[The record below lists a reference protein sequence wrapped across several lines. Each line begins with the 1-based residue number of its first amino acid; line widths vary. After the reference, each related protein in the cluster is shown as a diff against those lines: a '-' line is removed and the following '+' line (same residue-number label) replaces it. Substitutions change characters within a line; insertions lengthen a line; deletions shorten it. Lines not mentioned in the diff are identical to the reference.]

1 MENLERD
8 IKRAEKQLIEFST
21 LLDTKTVLNSDRS
34 KNVSV
39 LFEEIG
45 KLRSEMMSQYPRHE
59 LQKFN
64 KNFAILVK
72 QIQIKLDNVINN
84 TESEKKAI
92 SERLKKLSVKK
103 KLSIYNR

>member
-1 MENLERD
+1 MENLEKD
-8 IKRAEKQLIEFST
+8 IKKAETQLIEFSA
-21 LLDTKTVLNSDRS
+21 LLDSSGVLNSDRA
-34 KNVSV
+34 KNVSA
-39 LFEEIG
+39 LFEEMG
-45 KLRSEMMSQYPRHE
+45 KLRAEMLNQYPRHE

-92 SERLKKLSVKK
+92 SERLKNLSAKK